1 MTRRV
6 IGWLVLGVAVAF
18 AATAALMRT
27 VVRRRR
33 AAPAPS
39 AAQVRR
45 AVSCRCG
52 QEYEVAGTDR
62 HRIYW
67 PAGAPQGAPVLG
79 DQCPVCQ
86 APLPT
91 ERAAATA

>member
-1 MTRRV
+1 M
-6 IGWLVLGVAVAF
+6 GWVVLGAAAAI

-33 AAPAPS
+33 AGATQA
-39 AAQVRR
+39 RR
-45 AVSCRCG
+45 GLSCGCG
-52 QEYEVAGTDR
+52 QKYEVAGTDR

-79 DQCPVCQ
+79 DHCVVCE
-86 APLPT
+86 APLPA
-91 ERAAATA
+91 EHDAAAA